1 MMNNFCRKFI
11 LLRKTVLLLQLALIF
26 FYALHVS
33 SCEEDLAPK
42 KKEMWAVVID
52 FLSPDSSYYPTLRN
66 FPFPDSLRFEIPD
79 TLFVNQN
86 RPPVISDSSI
96 IYYKKYNVNGENV
109 CCKSD
114 TLEVFSDTILGK
126 KYLFVIGEYIALF
139 QSDSL
144 LPGLRP
150 RKKISIPL
158 WGVKLN
164 TAYPPDKFL
173 NKYEKLGADHVKL
186 REEFNEVSRQT
197 WAEND
202 SILVETIQFN
212 NSNERIITSLYKD
225 MNEVDVNTMIDY
237 LKNNFPSAKYKETI
251 QKDIEGKPMKF
262 KRLLIDGSSITFTQT
277 SDTEYSFQVTDYY
290 ETLKL
295 ILSNRHGYVFR
306 DDVRIY

>member
-1 MMNNFCRKFI
+1 LF
-11 LLRKTVLLLQLALIF
+11 
-26 FYALHVS
+26 VS
-33 SCEEDLAPK
+33 SCKEEPAIK
-42 KKEMWAVVID
+42 KREMWAVVID
-52 FLSPDSSYYPTLRN
+52 FLSPDSSYYPSLKN
-66 FPFPDSLRFEIPD
+66 FPFPDSLQFSLPD

-86 RPPVISDSSI
+86 RLPVISDSSI

-109 CCKSD
+109 CCKGD
-114 TLEVFSDTILGK
+114 TLQVFSDTILGK
-126 KYLFVIGEYIALF
+126 KYVFVIGEYIALF

-144 LPGLRP
+144 SGLRP
-150 RKKISIPL
+150 RKQIASIPL

-164 TAYPPDKFL
+164 TPYSPDKFL

-186 REEFNEVSRQT
+186 RDEFNEVSRQT

-212 NSNERIITSLYKD
+212 NSNDRIITSLYKD
-225 MNEVDVNTMIDY
+225 MSAENVNTMIDY
-237 LKNNFPSAKYKETI
+237 LKNNFSSAKYKESV
-251 QKDIEGKPMKF
+251 QRDNEGKSMKIM
-262 KRLLIDGSSITFTQT
+262 RLLIDGLSITFTQI

-295 ILSNRHGYVFR
+295 ILGNRHGYVFR